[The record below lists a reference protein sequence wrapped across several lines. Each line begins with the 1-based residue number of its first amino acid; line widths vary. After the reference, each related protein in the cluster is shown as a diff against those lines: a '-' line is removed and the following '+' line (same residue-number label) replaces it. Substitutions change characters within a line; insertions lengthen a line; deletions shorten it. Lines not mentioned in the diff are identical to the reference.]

1 MKKITLSLLFIFFIY
16 SIKAQNAYDIKI
28 NLKNCKDTLAFLT
41 FYQFDKNMIVDTCTQ
56 IKNGRIVFNGK
67 KRLDKGIYSLVS
79 QGKTIYFDF
88 FIDDENQIL
97 DINSDAVYNYRA
109 TLKCS
114 NSKTQN
120 DFFEYIQFFE
130 TQKNEFDSHLLKTKG
145 MIKKDST
152 DFVSNKQKII
162 NENIETYEKDFISK
176 NKGSFISDA
185 LNLKIE
191 KYLKE
196 IPKASNGRPDSIA
209 VYRYYKKH
217 YWEGVNFKEDGLVRT
232 PFFAGRLKRY
242 FESVI
247 LRHPDSVSVE
257 IDRLMKQSVEGSIM
271 YKILLAHFVSTY
283 ETSKIMGFDK
293 VFVHIVDAYFKT
305 GKANDLYNDNNIIK
319 NIIAR
324 AEILRPLLLDEIA
337 PELPMIPIESH
348 DKIAKMGF
356 ESAKT
361 SEELTKI
368 FYANNQE
375 IEKIFLKLH
384 SVKAKYT
391 LLVFWDVDCGHCQVE
406 IPKLIKIYHELLNEK
421 MDVKVFSVY
430 TLQDFEKYQKY
441 VVEKKLD
448 WINVYDGV
456 HYNNLK
462 DKYDIYSTPVI
473 YILDKDKRIK
483 AKRIE
488 VEQIKTILNALES
501 NK

>member
-1 MKKITLSLLFIFFIY
+1 
-16 SIKAQNAYDIKI
+16 
-28 NLKNCKDTLAFLT
+28 
-41 FYQFDKNMIVDTCTQ
+41 
-56 IKNGRIVFNGK
+56 
-67 KRLDKGIYSLVS
+67 
-79 QGKTIYFDF
+79 
-88 FIDDENQIL
+88 
-97 DINSDAVYNYRA
+97 
-109 TLKCS
+109 
-114 NSKTQN
+114 
-120 DFFEYIQFFE
+120 
-130 TQKNEFDSHLLKTKG
+130 
-145 MIKKDST
+145 
-152 DFVSNKQKII
+152 
-162 NENIETYEKDFISK
+162 
-176 NKGSFISDA
+176 
-185 LNLKIE
+185 
-191 KYLKE
+191 
-196 IPKASNGRPDSIA
+196 
-209 VYRYYKKH
+209 
-217 YWEGVNFKEDGLVRT
+217 
-232 PFFAGRLKRY
+232 
-242 FESVI
+242 
-247 LRHPDSVSVE
+247 
-257 IDRLMKQSVEGSIM
+257 M

-305 GKANDLYNDNNIIK
+305 GKANDLYNDNNIVK
-319 NIIAR
+319 NIVAR

-356 ESAKT
+356 ENAKT

-368 FYANNQE
+368 FYANNPE
-375 IEKIFLKLH
+375 IEKTFLKLH
-384 SVKAKYT
+384 SIKAKYT

-421 MDVKVFSVY
+421 IDVKVFSVY

-488 VEQIKTILNALES
+488 AEQIKTIINALES
-501 NK
+501 SK